1 MHSKLFSFLSS
12 LVIVFIIIVPKES
25 AIAEPE
31 AVNDTYEL
39 FEDIPFK
46 VSTGPLAEL
55 NFDEESIAG
64 FIEDDWAILD
74 RIENQNGDAED
85 YPTDGSGRE
94 WLDPEFDI
102 DSSNVGPWFLAPS
115 PIQSGEIDA
124 FPGLDDELFGI
135 DEAAN
140 GENLITTYLFRNS
153 FTVNATEAEISSWE
167 LSYLVDDGAV
177 VYINGIEVHRSAAIP
192 EGELTTLTS
201 AVAGANNE
209 NVYETAAVDLSGIL
223 AEGNNSI
230 AVELHQAGVESS
242 DVGFD
247 LNIAPR
253 ADGGAISYSFIDD
266 PFDAPFETSAPNNAS
281 GNLEQG
287 SGFED
292 STAANIRVGGGAR
305 FQTTI
310 SSGSL
315 RLPITLANPATLEI
329 SFRYRLLMIGGYESE
344 EYSSVILAVGDNFVG
359 TGTNDDIFRMY
370 GPDGDGDEDSGWR
383 TFSAEV
389 SLPSG
394 THNLDFG
401 VYNNAST
408 TSGEVTDVWFDDILI
423 EYEGGGSGGGVLEN
437 DTVEAG
443 QVTAAIFSNPF
454 HGTVEMNADGSF
466 TYVPEEDFFGV
477 DSFTYTVT
485 DDTGTSS
492 EATVTLNVASV
503 NDLPKVTDRSFSM
516 NEDDQ
521 LVVNVELGLSMDSS
535 DAENQD
541 LDFAVESAPSNGTV
555 EINLDGSFEYVPNPN
570 FEGTDSFTYVAL
582 DGEDSSVPSEVKV
595 EIIPVNDPPEVV
607 DDTYS
612 VIENN
617 SLVVS
622 QSGISLP
629 ESVLSENFDAEVNF
643 AFTGNVEIEP
653 VGEFASINGFEGS
666 FLRNLTS
673 GNPADATTITINDL
687 PPHDRLSIGFVLAII
702 DSWDGDLAGGDSFSV
717 TVDGEPVFSH
727 TFNNSGPNGQQ
738 SYVPSQEIELA
749 RSVDLGFSSG
759 PQSLDSAYDLRKEPS
774 LSNIPHSD
782 DSVTIEIYASGANW
796 EGGDDESWAIDNF
809 EVRSYQSAQFNL
821 ISQGSVWLYL
831 DDGSDQGLDWID
843 EDYDDSDW
851 ESGTGKFGYGDDN
864 ESTLISF
871 GDDDN
876 DKYVTTYFRH
886 SFEVEDTQRFEELLI
901 GLLRDDGAA
910 VYINGTEVA
919 RSNLENGAGFQD
931 FAPDFAGGDDENNYF
946 EFPVD
951 PSVLVPGE
959 NLIAVEVHQ
968 NSGSSSDLGFDLRLV
983 GTLSRAS
990 AILGNDIDVDTDSLQ
1005 VSLLSP
1011 PDNGKLQLQS
1021 DGSFTYVP
1029 NVNFEGSDSFE
1040 YRVTDGEFE
1049 DSGKVFITVDPGP
1062 NDLPIVE
1069 GEEYEAN
1076 EDTPLIIDVG
1086 SGVLENDYDPD
1097 GVEITAVIASSP
1109 ENGTVELSD
1118 DGSFTYSPDEN
1129 YYGKD
1134 QFTYHVADAFGKAP
1148 PAVVVI
1154 NVIQVNDAPIANDD
1168 HYLTAP
1174 GTELGVNVQGLL
1186 TNDID
1191 PDGDTL
1197 QSEILTE
1204 PESGTINFQGNGNFT
1219 YVPIPEF
1226 SGQVSFTYRVTDGEI
1241 SSDPAIVTID
1251 INASPVAKVNR
1262 YVVYEDGVL
1271 SRTEEFGVIARSS
1284 DPEGDPLSANVV
1296 QAPIHGSLSLMSDGS
1311 FTYTPDLDFSGLD
1324 FFTYSVSDGYQESSP
1339 VQTQIY
1345 VIQVD
1350 DAPIAKDDEYF
1361 VLIGQSVNVSADNG
1375 VLVNDKDAEGNP
1387 AQAVLVDYSGEGN
1400 LVLNEDGSFEY
1411 TPIETFAGKEYFTY
1425 QSLANG
1431 KKSNVATVELKVGGP
1446 DNTVLIT
1453 EIMYHPVSGNPA
1465 EEYIEIHNIGSG
1477 PVPLQGWQITSGIG
1491 YEFPAIN
1498 ILPGE
1503 YLVVAADPQIFS
1515 DTWDQEVNVIGPW
1528 SGQLSDRGERIR
1540 IKDALGE
1547 EVDDV
1552 TYSDQGDWA
1561 SRRAE
1566 DDDRILNG
1574 ESGWKWTSR
1583 ADGGG
1588 ASLELVNLDV
1598 SNKHGQNWE
1607 PSQSPT
1613 PGKQNSVFSTDA
1625 APLILNVKHAPAIP
1639 RSGDTVTISADIKD
1653 NGNENIT
1660 TILNWR
1666 VSALDPDEFIQARMR
1681 DDGKNGDEES
1691 GDGTFTAQVPAQDDG
1706 TIVEF
1711 YIRANDDQ
1719 SERGW
1724 PEASGE
1730 EGQQQANALFQ
1741 FDDER
1746 YDGNQPIYRLVMSVR
1761 EDQDFRFR
1769 NFNSGSDAQ
1778 KNATLI
1784 AKQGQDYDIRYQCGV
1799 RVRGA
1804 GSRTRNPRN
1813 NRLNIPRD
1821 NPWNGV
1827 TKINLNSQ
1835 FIYLQFL
1842 GSRLASLS
1850 GIEAADAKPVQFR
1863 YNGVNRATDNDNNRR
1878 YGSYLH
1884 IEAIDGDWA
1893 DIHYPLDSAGNLYS
1907 KGRPDVKWD
1916 IRSTNNGLADRGA
1929 YIRDGWSKGSNESID
1944 DWEDLHQFM
1953 ITMNGA
1959 SGSGYLE
1966 QISGMV
1972 DVKQWSR
1979 WFAFMTIILSR
1990 ETNLSN
1996 GTDDDYKLYR
2006 GVKDP
2011 RIKLVPHDFDT
2022 IFGLGDTD
2030 TDADDSIFPAIT
2042 NFAGQTIPQLNR
2054 FFSDPVILRQYYS
2067 DLKDLLNTV
2076 FEKSRFDALVSNS
2089 LDWLP
2094 SDSDVSDDVIGFMDE
2109 RRAYILNQI
2118 PSEFTVSS
2126 NLPSSDGFSRTE
2138 EAGITGLEGAFDS
2151 SQIAEI
2157 KVNGMSV
2164 PLNVRNGTWDGDQAE
2179 SEVIFS
2185 AGSEW
2190 SYLDD
2195 GSDQGVLWREQDFDD
2210 SLWALGQGEFGYG
2223 DRGEDTV
2230 VSYGGD
2236 DENKHIT
2243 TYFRKDFEVTNA
2255 DAFSSL
2261 NLRLVYDDGAA
2272 VYLNGIE
2279 IVRQNLEPDALYTS
2293 LATDT
2298 VPNAGFE
2305 SYNVP
2310 VGALKSGSNTIAV
2323 EIHQRS
2329 PSSRDISFNAEL
2341 LGLGAVPLMVPGI
2354 NLVKI
2359 ESFDADGSIIDSSQV
2374 NIWYDDGGVTEVA
2387 SIDKDTI
2394 WTLEGGP
2401 YLINEDLEV
2410 PVDVTLQIDPGVT
2423 VYFAEGRRMTV
2434 KGRLVA
2440 EGNDKMPI
2448 VFTNDPGSDGGWDGI
2463 YFESTKEE
2471 SRMIYILQDGAD
2483 SGDQSISILESRVHL
2498 ENVEWGG
2505 TDKTILELSNP
2516 QIDVLRCDF
2525 PSTLGQ
2531 EVIHGEGL
2539 GNDGYFNLKENIFR
2553 TSSGYNDI
2561 IDFSGGRRPGP
2572 IIYVVD
2578 NVFLGSADDCLD
2590 LDGVDAHIEGNHF
2603 FNVHKDDPDR
2613 QSSANAIAA
2622 DNDSHLTVVRN
2633 LFYDVDHAILLKN
2646 ASDAVFENN
2655 TVVDAVVAAI
2665 SFDEPLV
2672 GEGVPGD
2679 FISIKGNIFYNNGTL
2694 FAYQFSSEDGEE
2706 DPLIEADMNLLPE
2719 EFLELGIGNIS
2730 GDPMFIDQSASDF
2743 SISRGS
2749 PVTGKGING
2758 SDMGYNVFAGAI
2770 VAGEP
2775 PSLTRKTEATLRIHV
2790 PGISGIEG
2798 ESNFSGEYRWRID
2811 GNEWSDPTSVSEP
2824 IQLSDLS
2831 DGTHYVEVVG
2841 RDSAGNW
2848 QAEPTRSRS
2857 WNVDKKLSRLL
2868 ISEVLADN
2876 GDAFNHE
2883 ETFPDYIELWNDSGT
2898 PRFVSGMVIS
2908 ESKDISDGW
2917 KIPTGT
2923 VISPGEFLL
2932 IYANDADGTSGLHTG
2947 FALDRD
2953 GDSLY
2958 LFESTENGGELV
2970 DNVRF
2975 GSQLRGR
2982 SISRTGPDQQF
2993 ALTLPT
2999 PGAKN
3004 DGPLPVR
3011 EQKDLVINEW
3021 LASNGVV
3028 FDNDFIEIYNP
3039 SNFPV
3044 SIGGMTITDD
3054 PNNIPD
3060 LYRVSDLSFIDSQG
3074 YVKFI
3079 ADSDSNQGPSHLN
3092 FGLSKLNDQIG
3103 LFDDQGNEID
3113 RIGFV
3118 NAEDDVS
3125 IGRSVEGER
3134 LLSSFSLPTPGYSND
3149 TDLTEEILIIEGLRV
3164 TEIMYNPLSGPEG
3177 EYIKLQNIG
3186 EVTLRLNDVRF
3197 EEGVRFAFPD
3207 ALLEPGQSAYVV
3219 SNIETFTSERGEN
3232 LNVLGE
3238 YEGKLDNGGERL
3250 RLEIDS
3256 ISAGILDFEYEDEWY
3271 PETDGTGSSLVM
3283 IDDSVSPLE
3292 WGLKEN
3298 WNASVVAP
3306 SGSYSEW
3313 VKSSFGQEFTGQTGK
3328 DDDPDKDGIAN
3339 LLEFVFVLDPTK
3351 ADPDFSMPK
3360 LSRESGDL
3368 LLTYTVTKF
3377 LDDIKIKVQV
3387 SYDLIEWN
3395 DAGESVSVDMIAE
3408 DETIR
3413 TYEAKLDGAITDGS
3427 LKRFMRLHVE

>member
-1 MHSKLFSFLSS
+1 MDSKLFHFYSPFLI
-12 LVIVFIIIVPKES
+12 LLTVIILTEPS
-25 AIAEPE
+25 IAEPE
-31 AVNDTYEL
+31 AINDTYQL
-39 FEDIPFK
+39 LED
-46 VSTGPLAEL
+46 STLKTGSGPLVEL
-55 NFDEESIAG
+55 YFDSESVSG
-64 FIEDDWAILD
+64 FIENDWAILD

-85 YPTDGSGRE
+85 YPIDTSGRE

-102 DSSNVGPWFLAPS
+102 DSSNVGPWFVAPL
-115 PIQSGEIDA
+115 PIQSGAIDA
-124 FPGLDDELFGI
+124 FPDLDDELFGI
-135 DEAAN
+135 DQAAN

-153 FTVNATEAEISSWE
+153 FTLDEAEAQGADWE
-167 LSYLVDDGAV
+167 LSYLADDGII
-177 VYINGIEVHRSAAIP
+177 VYINGTEAFRSVAIP
-192 EGELTTLTS
+192 AGQITTQTPADAGVNDEGSYLT
-201 AVAGANNE
+201 AVI
-209 NVYETAAVDLSGIL
+209 DLEDLLSEGI
-223 AEGNNSI
+223 NTI

-242 DVGFD
+242 DIGLD
-247 LNIAPR
+247 LNITPTTNE
-253 ADGGAISYSFIDD
+253 GGASSFSYVDD
-266 PFDAPFETSAPNNAS
+266 AFPEPFATSSPNNAS
-281 GNLEQG
+281 GNIEAG
-287 SGFED
+287 GGFEG
-292 STAANIRVGGGAR
+292 TNAAHVRVGGGSFFNASS
-305 FQTTI
+305 
-310 SSGSL
+310 SSGAWRQSL
-315 RLPITLANPATLEI
+315 SLDLDTDVKI
-329 SFRYRLLMIGGYESE
+329 SFRYRLVVSENYEENEYAAILFAVDGNLIG
-344 EYSSVILAVGDNFVG
+344 D
-359 TGTNDDIFRMY
+359 
-370 GPDGDGDEDSGWR
+370 DGDEIDRLTGEGQSDTDWR
-383 TFSAEV
+383 TFSTEI
-389 SLPSG
+389 SLSSG
-394 THNLDFG
+394 DHNIDFG
-401 VYNNAST
+401 VYNNQANR
-408 TSGEVTDVWFDDILI
+408 GNELTDVWFDDILV
-423 EYEGGGSGGGVLEN
+423 EYVGAGSGEGVLEN
-437 DTVEAG
+437 DEIGNG
-443 QVTAAIFSNPF
+443 QVIAAIATNPS
-454 HGTVEMNADGSF
+454 HGTIEMNADGSF
-466 TYVPEEDFFGV
+466 TYIPEEDFFGM
-477 DSFTYTVT
+477 DQFTYTVT
-485 DDTGTSS
+485 DDSGTSPAA
-492 EATVTLNVASV
+492 EVNLEVVSV
-503 NDLPKVTDRSFSM
+503 NDLPIIKDRSFSIT
-516 NEDDQ
+516 EDESL
-521 LVVNVELGLSMDSS
+521 LVSFDSGLGLDSS
-535 DAENQD
+535 DAENQE
-541 LDFAVESAPSNGTV
+541 LAFAVESVPANGTV
-555 EINLDGSFEYVPNPN
+555 EINSDGSFEYVPNLN
-570 FEGTDSFTYVAL
+570 FDGTDSFTYVAL
-582 DGEDSSVPSEVKV
+582 DGEGSSIPGNVGIEVV
-595 EIIPVNDPPEVV
+595 SVNDPPEVV

-629 ESVLSENFDAEVNF
+629 ESVLSENFEADVNF
-643 AFTGNVEIEP
+643 SFTGNVEIES
-653 VGEFASINGFEGS
+653 VGGFSSINGFEGS

-673 GNPADATTITINDL
+673 GNPADATTITINNL
-687 PPHDRLSIGFVLAII
+687 PPHDRLSIGFALAII
-702 DSWDGDLAGGDSFSV
+702 DSWDGSVGGGDFFSV
-717 TVDGEPVFSH
+717 RVDGSVVFSH
-727 TFNNSGPNGQQ
+727 TFNNEQEDGVQ
-738 SYVPSQEIELA
+738 SYVAPQGVELA
-749 RSVDLGFSSG
+749 RSIDLGFSSG
-759 PQSLDSAYDLRKEPS
+759 PQSLDSAYDLSKEPS
-774 LSNIPHSD
+774 LNDIAHSD
-782 DSVTIEIYASGANW
+782 DSVIIEIYASGTNW

-809 EVRSYQSAQFNL
+809 EVRSYQSAQFDL

-843 EDYDDSDW
+843 DDYDDSDW
-851 ESGTGKFGYGDDN
+851 ESGAGKFGYGDDN

-876 DKYVTTYFRH
+876 DKYATTYFRH
-886 SFEVEDTQRFEELLI
+886 SFEVEDSQRFEELLI

-910 VYINGTEVA
+910 VYINGAEVA

-951 PSVLVPGE
+951 ASVLVPGE

-968 NSGSSSDLGFDLRLV
+968 NSSTSSDLGFDLRL
-983 GTLSRAS
+983 GGNISRAS

-1011 PDNGKLQLQS
+1011 PNNGKLQLQS
-1021 DGSFTYVP
+1021 DGSFTYIP

-1040 YRVTDGEFE
+1040 YKVTDGEFE

-1062 NDLPIVE
+1062 NDLPIVT
-1069 GEEYEAN
+1069 GEEYQAN

-1109 ENGTVELSD
+1109 ENGTVELSN

-1129 YYGKD
+1129 FYGKD
-1134 QFTYHVADAFGKAP
+1134 QFTYHVADAFGQAP
-1148 PAVVVI
+1148 PAFVVI
-1154 NVIQVNDAPIANDD
+1154 NVIQVNDAPTANDD

-1204 PESGTINFQGNGNFT
+1204 PESGTINFEGNGNFT

-1226 SGQVSFTYRVTDGEI
+1226 SGQVSFTYRVTDGEFF
-1241 SSDPAIVTID
+1241 SAPAKVTID

-1262 YVVYEDGVL
+1262 YVVYEDSAL
-1271 SRTEEFGVIARSS
+1271 SKTAEFGVIARSS
-1284 DPEGDPLSANVV
+1284 DLEGDPLSASLV
-1296 QAPIHGSLSLMSDGS
+1296 QAPTHGSLSLLPDGS
-1311 FTYTPDLDFSGLD
+1311 FTYTPDVDFSGLD
-1324 FFTYSVSDGYQESSP
+1324 LFTYSVSDGYQESSP

-1350 DAPIAKDDEYF
+1350 DAPVAKNDEYF
-1361 VLIGQSVNVSADNG
+1361 VLIGQSVNVSAENG
-1375 VLVNDKDAEGNP
+1375 VLANDQDAEGNS
-1387 AQAVLVDYSGEGN
+1387 AQVVLIDYSGEGN
-1400 LVLNEDGSFEY
+1400 LVLNDDGSFEY

-1425 QSLANG
+1425 QSSANG
-1431 KKSNVATVELKVGGP
+1431 KLSNVATVELQVGGP

-1453 EIMYHPVSGNPA
+1453 EIMYHPASGNPA

-1477 PVPLQGWQITSGIG
+1477 PVPLQGWQISSGVS

-1498 ILPGE
+1498 LLPGE

-1515 DTWDQEVNVIGPW
+1515 DTWDQEVSVIGPW

-1566 DDDRILNG
+1566 DNERILNG

-1588 ASLELVNLDV
+1588 ESLELVNLNL
-1598 SNKHGQNWE
+1598 SNKHGQNWT

-1613 PGKQNSVFSTDA
+1613 PGKQNSFFSTDA
-1625 APLILNVKHAPAIP
+1625 APLILNVKHAPVIP
-1639 RSGDTVTISADIKD
+1639 RSEDTVTISADIKD
-1653 NGNENIT
+1653 NENENIKA
-1660 TILNWR
+1660 ILNWR
-1666 VSALDPDEFIQARMR
+1666 VSALEPDEFIQAEMR
-1681 DDGKNGDEES
+1681 DDGKNGDEKS

-1706 TIVEF
+1706 AVVEF
-1711 YIRANDDQ
+1711 YIRANDYK
-1719 SERGW
+1719 SEREW
-1724 PEASGE
+1724 PQASGE

-1761 EDQDFRFR
+1761 EDRDFRFR

-1784 AKQGQDYDIRYQCGV
+1784 AKQGQDYDIRYQCGL

-1842 GSRLASLS
+1842 GSRLASLA

-1916 IRSTNNGLADRGA
+1916 IRSTGDGLADRGA
-1929 YIRDGWSKGSNESID
+1929 YIRDGWSKSSNESTD

-1959 SGSGYLE
+1959 SGSGYFE
-1966 QISGMV
+1966 HISGMV
-1972 DVKQWSR
+1972 NVEQWSR

-2054 FFSDPVILRQYYS
+2054 FFSDPLILRQYYS

-2076 FEKSRFDALVSNS
+2076 FEKRRFDALVSNS

-2094 SDSDVSDDVIGFMDE
+2094 SDSNVSDDVISFMDE

-2126 NLPSSDGFSRTE
+2126 NLPSSDGLSRTE
-2138 EAGITGLEGAFDS
+2138 QAGITGLEGAFDS
-2151 SQIAEI
+2151 SQVAEI

-2185 AGSEW
+2185 SGSEW
-2190 SYLDD
+2190 SYLDN
-2195 GSDQGVLWREQDFDD
+2195 GSDQGILWRESDFDN
-2210 SLWALGQGEFGYG
+2210 SSWVVGQGEFGYG

-2230 VSYGGD
+2230 VSYGD
-2236 DENKHIT
+2236 DEENKHIT
-2243 TYFRKDFEVTNA
+2243 TYFRKNFEVTDA
-2255 DAFSSL
+2255 DTFSSL
-2261 NLRLVYDDGAA
+2261 NLRIIYDDGAA

-2310 VGALKSGSNTIAV
+2310 IDALRSGSNTIAV

-2354 NLVKI
+2354 NRVKV
-2359 ESFDADGSIIDSSQV
+2359 ESFDANGSIVDSSQV
-2374 NIWYDDGGVTEVA
+2374 TIWYDSGSVTEVDT
-2387 SIDKDTI
+2387 IDKNTV
-2394 WTLEGGP
+2394 WALEGGP
-2401 YLINEDLEV
+2401 YLVKEDLEV
-2410 PVDVTLQIDPGVT
+2410 PAGLTLQIEPGVS
-2423 VYFAEGRRMTV
+2423 VYFAEGKRMTV

-2440 EGNDKMPI
+2440 EGNEKMPI
-2448 VFTNDPGSDGGWDGI
+2448 AFTNEPGSDGGWGGI
-2463 YFESTKEE
+2463 YFENTKEE
-2471 SRMIYILQDGAD
+2471 NRIAHALQDGAD
-2483 SGDQSISILESRVHL
+2483 NGDQSISVSGSRVRL
-2498 ENVEWGG
+2498 EHVKWDG

-2516 QIDVLRCDF
+2516 QIDVMSCDF
-2525 PSTLGQ
+2525 PSTSGE

-2539 GNDGYFNLKENIFR
+2539 GDEGYFNLKENLFR
-2553 TSSGYNDI
+2553 TPSGYNDI
-2561 IDFSGGRRPGP
+2561 IDFSGGRRQGP

-2578 NVFLGSADDCLD
+2578 NVFLGSTDDCLD
-2590 LDGVDAHIEGNHF
+2590 LNGVDAHIEGNHF
-2603 FNVHKDDPDR
+2603 FNVHKDDPD
-2613 QSSANAIAA
+2613 QSSSASAIAA
-2622 DNDSHLTVVRN
+2622 DNDSHLTVARN

-2646 ASDAVFENN
+2646 GSDAVFENN

-2665 SFDEPLV
+2665 SFDEPLA
-2672 GEGVPGD
+2672 GEGVPGE
-2679 FISIKGNIFYNNGTL
+2679 FISIKGNIFYGNGTF
-2694 FAYQFSSEDGEE
+2694 FAYQFSSENDEE
-2706 DPLIEADMNLLPE
+2706 DPVIEADMNLLPE
-2719 EFLELGIGNIS
+2719 EFLELGVGNIS
-2730 GDPMFIDQSASDF
+2730 GNPMFIDQSTGDF

-2749 PVTGKGING
+2749 PAAGKGING
-2758 SDMGYNVFAGAI
+2758 SDMGYNVSAGAI
-2770 VAGEP
+2770 IAGEP
-2775 PSLTRKTEATLRIHV
+2775 PSLTRNKEATLKIHV

-2798 ESNFSGEYRWRID
+2798 ENIFSSEYRWRID
-2811 GNEWSDPTSVSEP
+2811 GNEWSDPASVSES
-2824 IQLSDLS
+2824 IQLAELL

-2848 QAEPTRSRS
+2848 QTEPTRSRS
-2857 WNVDKKLSRLL
+2857 WTVDANLSRLL

-2883 ETFPDYIELWNDSGT
+2883 ETFPDYIELWNDSGS

-2908 ESKDISDGW
+2908 ESEVISDGW

-2923 VISPGEFLL
+2923 VIPPGDFLV
-2932 IYANDADGTSGLHTG
+2932 IYANEPDGTSGLHTG
-2947 FALDRD
+2947 SALDRD

-2958 LFESTENGGELV
+2958 LFDSTENGGKLV
-2970 DNVRF
+2970 DHVRF

-3004 DGPLPVR
+3004 DDSLPVR
-3011 EQKDLVINEW
+3011 EQKDLIINEW
-3021 LASNGVV
+3021 LASSGVV

-3039 SNFPV
+3039 STFPV

-3060 LYRVSDLSFIDSQG
+3060 LYRVSDLSFIDSKG
-3074 YVKFI
+3074 YIKFI
-3079 ADSDSNQGPSHLN
+3079 ADGDSDQGPSHLN
-3092 FGLSKLNDQIG
+3092 FGLSKLHDQIG
-3103 LFDDQGNEID
+3103 LFDNEGNEID

-3118 NAEDDVS
+3118 NAQDDVS

-3134 LLSSFSLPTPGYSND
+3134 LVSSFSLPTPGYSND
-3149 TDLTEEILIIEGLRV
+3149 TDLAEEILIIDGLRV
-3164 TEIMYNPLSGPEG
+3164 TEIMYNPVSGPEG

-3219 SNIETFTSERGEN
+3219 SNIETFTSERGDD
-3232 LNVLGE
+3232 LNILGE
-3238 YEGKLDNGGERL
+3238 YKGKLDNGGERL

-3271 PETDGTGSSLVM
+3271 PETDGAGPSLVV
-3283 IDDSVSPLE
+3283 IDNSVSSLE

-3306 SGSYSEW
+3306 SGSYLEW
-3313 VKSSFGQEFTGQTGK
+3313 VESSFGEEFTGQTGK
-3328 DDDPDKDGIAN
+3328 DDDPDKDGISN

-3351 ADPDFSMPK
+3351 SDPEFSMPK

-3377 LDDIKIKVQV
+3377 LDGIEIKVQV
-3387 SYDLIEWN
+3387 SDNLIEWT
-3395 DAGESVSVDMIAE
+3395 DAGESVSVEMIAE
-3408 DETIR
+3408 DETIG
-3413 TYEAKLDGAITDGS
+3413 TYEARLDSAITDGA
-3427 LKRFMRLHVE
+3427 LKRFMRLHIE

>member
-1 MHSKLFSFLSS
+1 MDSKLFYFCGPFFIFLT
-12 LVIVFIIIVPKES
+12 VICLTES
-25 AIAEPE
+25 GIAESEP
-31 AVNDTYEL
+31 VNDTYQL
-39 FEDIPFK
+39 LEDSILK
-46 VSTGPLAEL
+46 TGSGPLVEL
-55 NFDEESIAG
+55 NFDSEIVSG

-85 YPTDGSGRE
+85 YPTDASGRE

-102 DSSNVGPWFLAPS
+102 DSSNVGPWFVAPL
-115 PIQSGEIDA
+115 PIQSGTIDA
-124 FPGLDDELFGI
+124 FPGLNDELFGI

-153 FTVNATEAEISSWE
+153 FTLDDSEAQGTDWD
-167 LSYLVDDGAV
+167 LRYLADDGII
-177 VYINGIEVHRSAAIP
+177 VYINGTEVFRSAAIP
-192 EGELTTLTS
+192 AGQITTQTP
-201 AVAGANNE
+201 ADAGVNNE
-209 NVYETAAVDLSGIL
+209 GSYSNAVIDLEGL
-223 AEGNNSI
+223 LFEGNNSI

-242 DVGFD
+242 DIGLD
-247 LNIAPR
+247 LNITPA
-253 ADGGAISYSFIDD
+253 ANLGGAGSFSYIDD
-266 PFDAPFETSAPNNAS
+266 AFPEPFATSAPNNAT
-281 GNLEQG
+281 GDIENG
-287 SGFED
+287 AGFEN
-292 STAANIRVGGGAR
+292 TNAAHVRVGGGW
-305 FQTTI
+305 FFGPVT
-310 SSGSL
+310 SSGAW
-315 RLPITLANPATLEI
+315 RQTLSMAIDTEIKI
-329 SFRYRLLMIGGYESE
+329 SFRYRLVVSENYEE
-344 EYSSVILAVGDNFVG
+344 NEYGAVVFAV
-359 TGTNDDIFRMY
+359 
-370 GPDGDGDEDSGWR
+370 DGNLIGDEGNEVDRLSGEGQSDTGWR
-383 TFSAEV
+383 TFSTEV
-389 SLPSG
+389 SLSSG
-394 THNLDFG
+394 EHNIDFG
-401 VYNNAST
+401 VYNNNAN
-408 TSGEVTDVWFDDILI
+408 SGNELTDVWFDDILI
-423 EYEGGGSGGGVLEN
+423 EYVGAGSSAGVLEN
-437 DTVEAG
+437 DEISEG
-443 QVTAAIFSNPF
+443 PVTAKIASNPS
-454 HGTVEMNADGSF
+454 HGTVEMNVDGSF

-477 DSFTYTVT
+477 DQFTYTVT
-485 DDTGTSS
+485 DDSGVSPVGTVIL
-492 EATVTLNVASV
+492 EVISV
-503 NDLPKVTDRSFSM
+503 NDLPVIQDRSFSVI
-516 NEDDQ
+516 EDELL
-521 LVVNVELGLSMDSS
+521 LVSIDSGLGLDSS
-535 DAENQD
+535 DVENQE
-541 LDFAVESAPSNGTV
+541 LTFAVGSAPSNGTV
-555 EINLDGSFEYVPNPN
+555 EINLNGSFEYTPNLN
-570 FEGTDSFTYVAL
+570 FEGIDRFTYVAL
-582 DGEDSSVPSEVKV
+582 DGEGSSVPGNV
-595 EIIPVNDPPEVV
+595 EIDVISVNDPPEVV

-617 SLVVS
+617 SLIVS

-629 ESVLSENFDAEVNF
+629 ELVLSENFDTDVNF
-643 AFTGNVEIEP
+643 TFTGNVEIEP

-702 DSWDGDLAGGDSFSV
+702 DSWDGNTGGGDFFSV

-727 TFNNSGPNGQQ
+727 TFNNLQADGEQ
-738 SYVPSQEIELA
+738 SYIAPQGVELA
-749 RSVDLGFSSG
+749 RSIDLGFSSG

-774 LSNIPHSD
+774 LSNISHTR

-809 EVRSYQSAQFNL
+809 EVRSYQSAQSNL

-831 DDGSDQGLDWID
+831 DDGSDQGFDWID

-876 DKYVTTYFRH
+876 DKYATTYFRH
-886 SFEVEDTQRFEELLI
+886 IFEVEETQRFEELLI

-910 VYINGTEVA
+910 VYINGTEVV
-919 RSNLENGAGFQD
+919 RSNLENGASFQD

-951 PSVLVPGE
+951 ASVLVPGE

-968 NSGSSSDLGFDLRLV
+968 NSSTSSDLGFDLRLA

-1005 VSLLSP
+1005 VSLLIP

-1021 DGSFTYVP
+1021 DGSFTYIP

-1040 YRVTDGEFE
+1040 YKVTDGEFE
-1049 DSGKVFITVDPGP
+1049 DSGKVFITVEPGP

-1076 EDTPLIIDVG
+1076 EDTPLIVDVG

-1097 GVEITAVIASSP
+1097 GVEITAVIASLP
-1109 ENGTVELSD
+1109 ENGTVELSN

-1134 QFTYHVADAFGKAP
+1134 QFTYHVADAFGQAP

-1154 NVIQVNDAPIANDD
+1154 NVIQVNDAPTANDD
-1168 HYLTAP
+1168 YYLTAP
-1174 GTELGVNVQGLL
+1174 GTELGLNVQGLL

-1197 QSEILTE
+1197 ESEILTE
-1204 PESGTINFQGNGNFT
+1204 PESGTINFEGNGNFT

-1241 SSDPAIVTID
+1241 SSSPATVTID

-1271 SRTEEFGVIARSS
+1271 SRVAEFGVLARSS
-1284 DPEGDPLSANVV
+1284 DLEGDAISANLI
-1296 QAPIHGSLSLMSDGS
+1296 QSTSHGSLSLLPDGS
-1311 FTYTPDLDFSGLD
+1311 FTYTPDADFSGLD
-1324 FFTYSVSDGYQESSP
+1324 LFTYSVSDGYQESSP

-1361 VLIGQSVNVSADNG
+1361 VLIGQSVNVLAEDG
-1375 VLVNDKDAEGNP
+1375 VLANDQDAEGNP
-1387 AQAVLVDYSGEGN
+1387 AQAVLVNYSGEGN

-1431 KKSNVATVELKVGGP
+1431 KMSNVATVELKVGGP

-1453 EIMYHPVSGNPA
+1453 EIMYHPASGNPA

-1477 PVPLQGWQITSGIG
+1477 PVPLQGWRISNGVG

-1515 DTWDQEVNVIGPW
+1515 DTWDQEVKVIGPW

-1566 DDDRILNG
+1566 DDDQVLNG
-1574 ESGWKWTSR
+1574 ESGWKWTSG

-1588 ASLELVNLDV
+1588 ESLELINLDI
-1598 SNKHGQNWE
+1598 SNKHGQNWS

-1625 APLILNVKHAPAIP
+1625 APLILNVKHSPPIP
-1639 RSGDTVTISADIKD
+1639 RSEDTVTISANIKD
-1653 NGNENIT
+1653 NESENIRA
-1660 TILNWR
+1660 ILNWR
-1666 VSALDPDEFIQARMR
+1666 ISALDPDEFLQVEMN

-1691 GDGTFTAQVPAQDDG
+1691 GDDTFTAQVPAQDDG
-1706 TIVEF
+1706 TIIEF
-1711 YIRANDDQ
+1711 YIKSYDGK
-1719 SERGW
+1719 SERNW
-1724 PEASGE
+1724 PESSGE

-1741 FDDER
+1741 FDDES
-1746 YDGNQPIYRLVMSVR
+1746 YDGNQPIYRLVMTVR
-1761 EDQDFRFR
+1761 EERDFRFR

-1778 KNATLI
+1778 KNLTLI
-1784 AKQGQDYDIRYQCGV
+1784 AKQGQDYDIRYQCGL

-1850 GIEAADAKPVQFR
+1850 GIEAADAKPVQLR
-1863 YNGVNRATDNDNNRR
+1863 YNGVNRANDNDNNRR

-1916 IRSTNNGLADRGA
+1916 IRSTDDGLADKGA
-1929 YIRDGWSKGSNESID
+1929 YIRDGWSKSSNESID

-1953 ITMNGA
+1953 ITMNSA
-1959 SGSGYLE
+1959 SDSGYLE
-1966 QISGMV
+1966 RISAEV

-1996 GTDDDYKLYR
+1996 GTDDDYKLYK
-2006 GVKDP
+2006 GVKDS

-2030 TDADDSIFPAIT
+2030 TDADDSIFPATT
-2042 NFAGQTIPQLNR
+2042 NFAGQTMPQLNA
-2054 FFSDPVILRQYYS
+2054 FFNDPVILRQYYS

-2076 FEKSRFDALVSNS
+2076 FEKSRFDALVSDS

-2094 SDSDVSDDVIGFMDE
+2094 SDSDVSDDVISFMDE
-2109 RRAYILNQI
+2109 RRTYIINQI
-2118 PSEFTVSS
+2118 PNEFTVSS
-2126 NLPSSDGFSRTE
+2126 SLPSSDGFSRTE
-2138 EAGITGLEGAFDS
+2138 EAGITGLGGSFDPS
-2151 SQIAEI
+2151 KIAEI
-2157 KVNGMSV
+2157 KVNDMSV
-2164 PLNVRNGTWDGDQAE
+2164 PLNIRNGTWDGDQAE

-2210 SLWALGQGEFGYG
+2210 SSWAVGEGEFGYG

-2230 VSYGGD
+2230 VSYGED

-2243 TYFRKDFEVTNA
+2243 TYFRKDFEVT
-2255 DAFSSL
+2255 DVTTFSSL

-2272 VYLNGIE
+2272 VYLNGVE
-2279 IVRQNLEPDALYTS
+2279 IVRQNLEPGALYTA

-2310 VGALKSGSNTIAV
+2310 AGALKSGSNTIAV

-2354 NLVKI
+2354 NQVKI

-2374 NIWYDDGGVTEVA
+2374 NIWYDDGSITGVS

-2401 YLINEDLEV
+2401 YLINEDLEI
-2410 PVDVTLQIDPGVT
+2410 PIDVTLQIDPGVT
-2423 VYFAEGRRMTV
+2423 VYFAEGKRMTV

-2440 EGNDKMPI
+2440 EGNEKMPI
-2448 VFTNDPGSDGGWDGI
+2448 AFTNEPGSDGGWDGI

-2471 SRMIYILQDGAD
+2471 SRMSHILQDGAD
-2483 SGDQSISILESRVHL
+2483 SGDQSMSISESRVYL
-2498 ENVEWGG
+2498 EHVEWAG

-2516 QIDVLRCDF
+2516 QIDVVRCDF
-2525 PSTLGQ
+2525 PSTSGQ
-2531 EVIHGEGL
+2531 EVINGMGL
-2539 GNDGYFNLKENIFR
+2539 GDEGYFNLKENLFQA
-2553 TSSGYNDI
+2553 SSGYNDI
-2561 IDFSGGRRPGP
+2561 INFSGGRRPGS

-2578 NVFLGSADDCLD
+2578 NIFLGSTDDCLD
-2590 LDGVDAHIEGNHF
+2590 LDGLDAHIEGNHF
-2603 FNVHKDDPDR
+2603 FNVHKDDPGR
-2613 QSSANAIAA
+2613 SSSANAIAA
-2622 DNDSHLTVVRN
+2622 DNDAHLTVARN

-2646 ASDAVFENN
+2646 GSDAVFENN
-2655 TVVDAVVAAI
+2655 TVVDAVIAAI
-2665 SFDEPLV
+2665 SFDEPSV
-2672 GEGVPGD
+2672 GEVVPGD
-2679 FISIKGNIFYNNGTL
+2679 SISIKGNIFYDNGTL

-2706 DPLIEADMNLLPE
+2706 DPRIEADMNLLPE
-2719 EFLELGIGNIS
+2719 EFRELGTGNIS
-2730 GDPMFIDQSASDF
+2730 GDPMFIDQSNSDF

-2749 PVTGKGING
+2749 PAAGKGING
-2758 SDMGYNVFAGAI
+2758 SDMGYDVSAGAI
-2770 VAGEP
+2770 ITGEP
-2775 PSLTRKTEATLRIHV
+2775 FSLTRKKEATLSVHV

-2798 ESNFSGEYRWRID
+2798 ESIFNSEYRWRVD
-2811 GNEWSDPTSVSEP
+2811 GKEWSDPASVSEP
-2824 IQLSDLS
+2824 IQLSELS
-2831 DGTHYVEVVG
+2831 DGTHYVEVLG
-2841 RDSAGNW
+2841 KDSAGNW
-2848 QAEPTRSRS
+2848 QIEPTRSLS
-2857 WNVDKKLSRLL
+2857 WTVDANLSRIL

-2876 GDAFNHE
+2876 GDVFNHE
-2883 ETFPDYIELWNDSGT
+2883 ETFPDYIELWNDSDS

-2908 ESKDISDGW
+2908 ESEDISDGW

-2923 VISPGEFLL
+2923 VIPPGEFLV
-2932 IYANDADGTSGLHTG
+2932 IYANEPDGTSGLHTG

-2958 LFESTENGGELV
+2958 LFESIENGGKLV
-2970 DNVRF
+2970 DNVLF

-3004 DGPLPVR
+3004 GGPLPLR
-3011 EQKDLVINEW
+3011 DQKYLVINEW
-3021 LASNGVV
+3021 LASSGVV
-3028 FDNDFIEIYNP
+3028 FDNDFIEIYNS

-3060 LYRVSDLSFIDSQG
+3060 LYRVSDLSFIDSLG

-3079 ADSDSNQGPSHLN
+3079 ADSDSDQGPPHLN
-3092 FGLSKLNDQIG
+3092 FGLSKLHDQIG
-3103 LFDDQGNEID
+3103 LFDDGGNEID

-3134 LLSSFSLPTPGYSND
+3134 LLTSFVLPTPGYSND
-3149 TDLTEEILIIEGLRV
+3149 TDLAEEILIIDGLRV
-3164 TEIMYNPLSGPEG
+3164 TEIMYNPVSGPEG
-3177 EYIKLQNIG
+3177 EYIKLQNVG

-3207 ALLEPGQSAYVV
+3207 SLLEPGQSAYVV
-3219 SNIETFTSERGEN
+3219 SDIETFTSERGDE

-3271 PETDGTGSSLVM
+3271 PETDGTGASLVV
-3283 IDDSVSPLE
+3283 IDDSVSPLD
-3292 WGLKEN
+3292 WGLKDN
-3298 WNASVVAP
+3298 WSASIVAP
-3306 SGSYSEW
+3306 SGSYLEW
-3313 VKSSFGQEFTGQTGK
+3313 VESSFGQEFTGQTSK
-3328 DDDPDKDGIAN
+3328 NDDPDKDGISN
-3339 LLEFVFVLDPTK
+3339 LLEFVFALDPTK
-3351 ADPDFSMPK
+3351 SDPEFSMPK
-3360 LSRESGDL
+3360 LSREAGGL

-3377 LDDIKIKVQV
+3377 LDGIEIKVQL
-3387 SYDLIEWN
+3387 SDDLIEWT
-3395 DAGESVSVDMIAE
+3395 DAEESVSVEMIAE

-3413 TYEAKLDGAITDGS
+3413 TYEAKLDNVIVGGV
-3427 LKRFMRLHVE
+3427 LKRFMRLSVE